1 MNFTIIP
8 AETWKSQ
15 LRKIDILF
23 FRSRLNT
30 QQQERNRGSQQL
42 SLFFRFAIRLI
53 VSSGWMARGSSSLV
67 WRLNGHCWGNAARTK
82 DKIASST
89 EPKPKTGYHPAYP
102 FHGYG
107 YIHRYI
113 DRGLAVTVRATSKIH
128 SPQLSQELGY

>member
-53 VSSGWMARGSSSLV
+53 VSSGWMARGSSSPGVEIKRALLGK
-67 WRLNGHCWGNAARTK
+67 RGA
-82 DKIASST
+82 DK
-89 EPKPKTGYHPAYP
+89 
-102 FHGYG
+102 
-107 YIHRYI
+107 RQNRVI
-113 DRGLAVTVRATSKIH
+113 DRT
-128 SPQLSQELGY
+128 